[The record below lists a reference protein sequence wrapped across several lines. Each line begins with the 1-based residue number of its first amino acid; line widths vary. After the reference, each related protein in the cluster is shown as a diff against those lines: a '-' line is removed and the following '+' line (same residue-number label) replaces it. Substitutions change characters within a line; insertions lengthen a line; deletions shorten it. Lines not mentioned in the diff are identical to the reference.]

1 MLTDAA
7 DEPGWP
13 EPFEDRH
20 TGIEADDRDAP
31 LVLLQR
37 VLQQVSLQPSDRPI
51 VLLELAAS
59 ELKEGLVDHDEQVFA
74 EPALLCCCC
83 FLFLMLCVVVVVVVV
98 VVVGLV
104 VGVLLL
110 LLSPTPG

>member
-37 VLQQVSLQPSDRPI
+37 VLQQVRLQPGDRPI
-51 VLLELAAS
+51 VLLELAAN

-83 FLFLMLCVVVVVVVV
+83 FLLLMLCVVVVVV

-110 LLSPTPG
+110 LSPTPG